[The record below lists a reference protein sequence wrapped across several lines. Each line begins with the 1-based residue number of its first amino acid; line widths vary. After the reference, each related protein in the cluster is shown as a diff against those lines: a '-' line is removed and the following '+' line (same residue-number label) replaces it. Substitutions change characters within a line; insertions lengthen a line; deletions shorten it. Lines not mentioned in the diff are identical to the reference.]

1 MWKGKFTHMNINS
14 GNKPHVLV
22 LGGGSVGMNVAAE
35 LRKKAGNNVAITV
48 VDTRPYLTYQPFL
61 PEVGAGAIDPRN
73 VLAPLRKVLQGTKV
87 VTGSVET
94 ISHADRV
101 VTVALEGDET
111 IEISYDYLVV
121 GLGSVPR
128 TLPIPGLAEN
138 AIGFK
143 WVEEA
148 VAVRDRILSN
158 LAEAAST
165 KDPETRKRLLTF
177 TFVGG
182 GFAGSEA
189 IAEAEDMVSAAL
201 RYYPDLHP
209 SDVRFVM
216 IEAMGRILPEVGEE
230 LGKYA
235 LKQFRERGIEVKLE
249 TFLNSC
255 EDGIVKTYDGDE
267 FVSDLIVWCAGIK
280 PNPVL
285 ENSDLPLNQTGRL
298 DCLADLR
305 VKGED
310 GPLEGVFA
318 AGDCTTVPDLAS
330 GEGKVCPPNAQHAV
344 RQAKCLADNVA
355 RAIDS
360 RPLVDYY
367 HKNLGTMATLG
378 MFKGVGTL
386 FIGDKKVELKGIPA
400 WLGARAYHVYAMP
413 TLGRKAGVVAGWVSS
428 LLGNRE
434 ILGIAQATEPRKAFE
449 LAAASTPKK
458 K

>member
-1 MWKGKFTHMNINS
+1 MWKGLTNAMTMSSSH
-14 GNKPHVLV
+14 KPHVLI
-22 LGGGSVGMNVAAE
+22 LGGGSVGMTTAAE
-35 LRKKAGNNVAITV
+35 LRKKVGDNVAITV
-48 VDTRPYLTYQPFL
+48 VDSRPYLTYQPFL

-73 VLAPLRKVLQGTKV
+73 VLAPLRKILQGTKV
-87 VTGSVET
+87 VTGTVSQ
-94 ISHADRV
+94 ISHANRT
-101 VTVALEGDET
+101 VTVELEGGAAT
-111 IEISYDYLVV
+111 EISYDYLVV

-148 VAVRDRILSN
+148 VAVRDRILAN

-165 KDPETRKRLLTF
+165 DDVETRKRLLTI

-189 IAEAEDMVSAAL
+189 LAEAEDMVRAAL

-216 IEAMGRILPEVGEE
+216 IEAMGRILPEVGEN
-230 LGKYA
+230 LGLYA
-235 LKQFRERGIEVKLE
+235 LEQMRERGIEVKLE

-255 EDGIVKTYDGDE
+255 EDGIVKTSDGDE
-267 FVSDLIVWCAGIK
+267 FASDLIVWCAGVK

-285 ENSDLPLNQTGRL
+285 EKSDLPLNQTGRL

-305 VKGED
+305 VKSDD
-310 GPLEGVFA
+310 GPLENVFA
-318 AGDCTTVPDLAS
+318 AGDCTTVPDIAS

-344 RQAKCLADNVA
+344 RQGKRVADNVA
-355 RAIDS
+355 RDIDG
-360 RPLVDYY
+360 RPLVDYF

-378 MFKGVGTL
+378 EFKGVGT
-386 FIGDKKVELKGIPA
+386 FMFGDKKIEVKGIPA
-400 WLGARAYHVYAMP
+400 WAAARAYHVYAMP
-413 TLGRKAGVVAGWVSS
+413 TLARKVGIIGGWMSS
-428 LLGNRE
+428 FVGNRD
-434 ILGIAQATEPRKAFE
+434 ILGIPESRDPRKAFE